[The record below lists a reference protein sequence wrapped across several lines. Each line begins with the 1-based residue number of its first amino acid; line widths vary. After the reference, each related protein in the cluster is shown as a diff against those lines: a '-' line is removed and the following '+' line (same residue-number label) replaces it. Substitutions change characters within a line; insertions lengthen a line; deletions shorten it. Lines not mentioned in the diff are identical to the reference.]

1 MLANASRD
9 QTVRAFDVRS
19 MEWVVLRGH
28 KEHICCTSY
37 PTFQSPRPDASLTL
51 CHQTAPARHPV
62 HPILVYGGSEREILL
77 WDLSSPT
84 VGTPTPIFPTCPIA
98 IRSHRHHFPCI
109 ARRARVVS
117 TSTANAPS
125 CDALPGGRLKHL
137 SSDIPPAQPPARLR
151 VKRPHD
157 PLLGARAPRRR
168 NPSLSLPSA
177 AP

>member
-84 VGTPTPIFPTCPIA
+84 VGTPTPIFPTCPIT

-137 SSDIPPAQPPARLR
+137 S
-151 VKRPHD
+151 
-157 PLLGARAPRRR
+157 
-168 NPSLSLPSA
+168 
-177 AP
+177 

>member
-84 VGTPTPIFPTCPIA
+84 VGTPTPISPT
-98 IRSHRHHFPCI
+98 
-109 ARRARVVS
+109 
-117 TSTANAPS
+117 APS
-125 CDALPGGRLKHL
+125 PSALAVTTSPASHVAPAPSAPATQMPLHATLSQMHDSKHL
-137 SSDIPPAQPPARLR
+137 GSDIPPARPPALLR
-151 VKRPHD
+151 VKHPHD
-157 PLLGARAPRRR
+157 PFLGARSVRRR
-168 NPSLSLPSA
+168 CLRL
-177 AP
+177 